1 MLDPDA
7 PVNHPMLHIRAAT
20 DVDWPAIWSVLEP
33 TFRRGDTY
41 TYPTDVTEEQ
51 ARESWMKVPKAT
63 FVACNDEG
71 TVLGT
76 YVIRPNQPGQGS
88 HVSNC
93 GYVVSDAA
101 RGMGV
106 ASALC
111 EHSQQEALRMGFRA
125 MQFNFVV
132 STNEGAVRLWRKMGF
147 EIVGTLPGAFRHPR
161 HGFVDAYVMFK
172 QLQQP

>member
-1 MLDPDA
+1 
-7 PVNHPMLHIRAAT
+7 MLHIRAAT
-20 DVDWPAIWSVLEP
+20 DADWPAIWSVLEP

-41 TYPTDVTEEQ
+41 TFATDVTEAE
-51 ARESWMKVPKAT
+51 ARHAWMNLPAAI
-63 FVACNDEG
+63 FVACDAQG
-71 TVLGT
+71 AVLGT
-76 YVIRPNQPGQGS
+76 YVIKANQPGHGS

-132 STNEGAVRLWRKMGF
+132 STNEGAVRLWRKLGF
-147 EIVGTLPGAFRHPR
+147 SIVGTLPGAFRHPQ
-161 HGFVDAYVMFK
+161 HGFVDAFVMFK